1 MSRFTPPP
9 PLTTGIAVLVGVFTL
24 GLSSWAMAGLA
35 RPADYEARVAALQQ
49 SIAEIQQ
56 GAPGQQIAGFS
67 DRTLCRGALIPAA
80 SAVRSDL
87 VRQAGAAGMTLKALE
102 SSPGA
107 SAGELNAIDVSFT
120 AEGGYE
126 GAVKL
131 VGALEDARPEVFVD
145 SVQMAPQ
152 AGRVSLKVKGR
163 AFCWNSAPR

>member
-1 MSRFTPPP
+1 MSRLPPPP
-9 PLTTGIAVLVGVFTL
+9 PLTTGIAVLVGIIML
-24 GLSSWAMAGLA
+24 GLSTWAMAGLA
-35 RPADYEARVAALQQ
+35 NPPDYKTRLAALQG
-49 SIAEIQQ
+49 SITEIQQ
-56 GAPGQQIAGFS
+56 GAPGQQIAGFN

-80 SAVRSDL
+80 AAVRSDL
-87 VRQAGAAGMTLKALE
+87 VRQAGAAGVTLKALE

-107 SAGELNAIDVSFT
+107 GAGELNAIDVSFT

-131 VGALEDARPEVFVD
+131 IGALEEARPEVFVD

-152 AGRVSLKVKGR
+152 GGQVALKVKGR